1 MYAHTHAH
9 TACVMSE
16 GAGAETTSSQ
26 ISARGGGGGG
36 GGAAATLSSVDRGA
50 TPADLLAAGE
60 AIDELTADYAN

>member
-1 MYAHTHAH
+1 
-9 TACVMSE
+9 MSE

-36 GGAAATLSSVDRGA
+36 GGGGAATLSSVDRGA